1 MEDERLQVL
10 RLVETGRITP
20 EQAAAL
26 LSALAPPGRAAT
38 DRAAGPTE
46 LATSAGGY
54 VLAADSA
61 AEGPRWLR
69 IRVSD
74 PAGRSSADVQV
85 PLSVVS
91 VALRVGARFLPQLR
105 ALDPSWV
112 IETMTQRGRAG
123 RPVFTFNDAAGGDRV
138 VVTVE

>member
-1 MEDERLQVL
+1 VEDERLQIL
-10 RLVETGRITP
+10 RLVETGRVTP

-26 LSALAPPGRAAT
+26 LSALAPARRAAAE
-38 DRAAGPTE
+38 RASAPAE
-46 LATSAGGY
+46 LAAQPGGY
-54 VLAADSA
+54 VVAADSA

-85 PLSVVS
+85 PLSAVR

-112 IETMTQRGRAG
+112 IETMTQRSRAG

-138 VVTVE
+138 VITVE